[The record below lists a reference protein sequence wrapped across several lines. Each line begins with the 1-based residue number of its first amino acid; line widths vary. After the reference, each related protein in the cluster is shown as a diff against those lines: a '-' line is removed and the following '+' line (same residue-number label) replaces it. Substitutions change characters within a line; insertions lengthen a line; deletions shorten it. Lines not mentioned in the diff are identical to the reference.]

1 MVMAMITKVTGVNE
15 RPGELKA
22 GRAHDQSFQKFLWLL
37 YGRDTSRDSVEAG
50 SPLTGRRVGDLDW
63 GDGHGARKNDDR
75 I

>member
-1 MVMAMITKVTGVNE
+1 M
-15 RPGELKA
+15 
-22 GRAHDQSFQKFLWLL
+22 
-37 YGRDTSRDSVEAG
+37 EAG